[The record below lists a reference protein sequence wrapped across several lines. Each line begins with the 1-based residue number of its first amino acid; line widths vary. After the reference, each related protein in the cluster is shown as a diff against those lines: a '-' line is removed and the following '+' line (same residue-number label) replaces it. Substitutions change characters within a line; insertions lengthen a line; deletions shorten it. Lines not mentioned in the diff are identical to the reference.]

1 MSIMFPR
8 HSDSFKIKTLLCCFF
23 TWTSNPC
30 FCDCMSDGLFF
41 LCSVLIIVLWGRAAA
56 VIVQYLSPV
65 ILHVFY
71 SCMLQC
77 FHGDAVFYLISCGSV
92 ISVPIAEFF

>member
-1 MSIMFPR
+1 
-8 HSDSFKIKTLLCCFF
+8 
-23 TWTSNPC
+23 
-30 FCDCMSDGLFF
+30 MSDDLFF